1 MKNKNQQELF
11 SLTKDIVFKSFFS
24 RNKQELYSLLKS
36 FLFLS
41 DDISKIT
48 LVNPEGTD
56 LLTRSSKL
64 TNTSELITSSSKLTD
79 TSELTTSSS
88 KLTDTSELITSSSE
102 NQIDPDSINY
112 KSSELLP
119 DSPNDKNFILDLV
132 VEVTKPTKHN
142 INIEMQVIPHKGFF
156 SRVLSYWARLHSQNL
171 ARGDKHHPIV
181 PTHSLIF
188 IKNSFLKKSEFPDF
202 VNEFFIKG
210 AKNQIVSRDL
220 KIVSVELDKLE
231 GDFEEVFKKEG
242 QGHKGQRH
250 KGQRHK
256 GQRHKGQ
263 GDHENKGTLKKI
275 LDLQKK
281 WGYFL
286 RESGSLTKQE
296 RSFLLKD
303 KDMSEAM
310 EKLEEIS
317 KDEALQYQTLS
328 RENSRLAYNLHMKGT
343 REEGIQEGMQ
353 KGMQKGIQK
362 GMQEGMQEGMQKGIQ
377 KGMQKGMQK
386 NQLEVASTM
395 LKKDFDTKMISE
407 ILKLPLEEIIKLEK
421 QLKK

>member
-1 MKNKNQQELF
+1 MKNKNQKDLF

-64 TNTSELITSSSKLTD
+64 TN
-79 TSELTTSSS
+79 
-88 KLTDTSELITSSSE
+88 TSELITSSSE

-171 ARGDKHHPIV
+171 AKGDNHHPIV

-231 GDFEEVFKKEG
+231 GDFEEVFKKE
-242 QGHKGQRH
+242 
-250 KGQRHK
+250 GQRHK

-353 KGMQKGIQK
+353 KK
-362 GMQEGMQEGMQKGIQ
+362 
-377 KGMQKGMQK
+377 
-386 NQLEVASTM
+386 QLEVASTM

-407 ILKLPLEEIIKLEK
+407 ILKLPLEEVIKLEK

>member
-64 TNTSELITSSSKLTD
+64 TNTSEL
-79 TSELTTSSS
+79 TTSSS
-88 KLTDTSELITSSSE
+88 KLTNTSELITSSSE

-171 ARGDKHHPIV
+171 ARGDKHHPII

-242 QGHKGQRH
+242 QGHKGQ
-250 KGQRHK
+250 G
-256 GQRHKGQ
+256 HKGQ

-286 RESGSLTKQE
+286 RESGSLTK
-296 RSFLLKD
+296 
-303 KDMSEAM
+303 
-310 EKLEEIS
+310 
-317 KDEALQYQTLS
+317 
-328 RENSRLAYNLHMKGT
+328 
-343 REEGIQEGMQ
+343 
-353 KGMQKGIQK
+353 
-362 GMQEGMQEGMQKGIQ
+362 
-377 KGMQKGMQK
+377 
-386 NQLEVASTM
+386 
-395 LKKDFDTKMISE
+395 
-407 ILKLPLEEIIKLEK
+407 
-421 QLKK
+421 